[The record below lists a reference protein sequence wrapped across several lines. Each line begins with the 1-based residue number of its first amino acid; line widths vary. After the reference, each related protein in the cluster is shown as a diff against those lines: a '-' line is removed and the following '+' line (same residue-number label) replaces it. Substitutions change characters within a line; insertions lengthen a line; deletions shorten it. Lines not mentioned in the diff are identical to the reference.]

1 MKSLNNKTFKVCLCL
16 VESSALYVFLCP
28 EVYAANLYTMPI
40 KKLIEMIF
48 DKEMIIFILLVVV
61 ILSLIIRSLHKEIY
75 KNKKK
80 ELDSLNIKVDEKKDS
95 IRKEEFRKLED
106 RYEEIRNQNN
116 IKRDVRKDS
125 EEDFDKTML
134 LSRVELDITLEQLA
148 KMNEKRNK
156 VEISDELEIAE
167 INEEVPSSVEV
178 ENSENKVAEVQDDD
192 VSLKDI
198 NEELRQEREDLDAS
212 KATDD
217 EVREAESFYNIK
229 KVGKNV
235 KNVVEK
241 AIELRKKQ
249 VIDYAICLNEN
260 IYGSE
265 NYKTVINTFVDGYID
280 FKYKRQNEHQY
291 KNLKT
296 YKKLV
301 NNELERIRVSLIKNV
316 NRSYS
321 DEYVNTVFNMF
332 LLINS
337 IDTIENVN
345 VEKVLSDFDGLNFIN
360 KEAFI
365 KKIMKIYKLY
375 YNIYFDYYNK
385 LTVDKFEL
393 VYNNK
398 VNTENLFEPG
408 ELTVTNVSSSI
419 QFSKIFSDYI
429 INKTYNSD
437 VILEDIREVQLK
449 LISFNILNDL
459 MRFNNKKKYVIS
471 LPGSLFSK
479 ERKVRTILGAV
490 NDNFSQS
497 KLFILVDIET
507 LKFNFNELVKL
518 KKEGYKFIVQVGAE
532 NIKLYDK
539 LKDNLSVADYL
550 VYVGPR
556 ISKSIMKDYIPSYL
570 LKKIMYVDK
579 SLIEGVVVK

>member
-28 EVYAANLYTMPI
+28 DVYAANLYAMPI

-61 ILSLIIRSLHKEIY
+61 ILSLIIRSLHKESY

-80 ELDSLNIKVDEKKDS
+80 ELDSLNVKVDEKKDS

-156 VEISDELEIAE
+156 VELSDELEIAE
-167 INEEVPSSVEV
+167 TNEEVPSSVEI

-217 EVREAESFYNIK
+217 EVRKAESFYNIK

-249 VIDYAICLNEN
+249 ITDYAICLNEN

-301 NNELERIRVSLIKNV
+301 NNELERIRVSLIKEV
-316 NRSYS
+316 NRSYT
-321 DEYVNTVFNMF
+321 DEYVNSVFNMF

-360 KEAFI
+360 KEVFI

-393 VYNNK
+393 IYNNK

-408 ELTVTNVSSSI
+408 ELTVTNISSSI

-471 LPGSLFSK
+471 LPSSLFSK

-497 KLFILVDIET
+497 KLFILIDIEA

-518 KKEGYKFIVQVGAE
+518 RREGYKFIVQVSAE

-539 LKDNLSVADYL
+539 LKDNLSIADYL

>member
-28 EVYAANLYTMPI
+28 DVYAANLYAMPI

-61 ILSLIIRSLHKEIY
+61 ILSLIIRSLHKESY

-80 ELDSLNIKVDEKKDS
+80 ELDSLNVKVDEKKDS

-156 VEISDELEIAE
+156 VELSDELEIAE
-167 INEEVPSSVEV
+167 TNEEVPSSVEV

-217 EVREAESFYNIK
+217 EVRKAESFYNIK

-249 VIDYAICLNEN
+249 ITDYAICLNEN

-301 NNELERIRVSLIKNV
+301 NNELERIRVSLIKEV
-316 NRSYS
+316 NRSYT
-321 DEYVNTVFNMF
+321 DEYVNSVFNMF

-360 KEAFI
+360 KEVFI

-393 VYNNK
+393 IYNNK

-408 ELTVTNVSSSI
+408 ELTVTNISSSI

-471 LPGSLFSK
+471 LPSSLFSK

-497 KLFILVDIET
+497 KLFILIDIEA

-518 KKEGYKFIVQVGAE
+518 RREGYKFIVQVSAE

>member
-28 EVYAANLYTMPI
+28 DVYAANLYAMPI

-48 DKEMIIFILLVVV
+48 DKEMIFFILLVVV
-61 ILSLIIRSLHKEIY
+61 ILSLIIRSFRKERY

-167 INEEVPSSVEV
+167 TGEEVPSSVEV

-212 KATDD
+212 NATDD

-249 VIDYAICLNEN
+249 ITDYAICLNEKEKMN
-260 IYGSE
+260 I
-265 NYKTVINTFVDGYID
+265 
-280 FKYKRQNEHQY
+280 
-291 KNLKT
+291 
-296 YKKLV
+296 
-301 NNELERIRVSLIKNV
+301 
-316 NRSYS
+316 
-321 DEYVNTVFNMF
+321 
-332 LLINS
+332 
-337 IDTIENVN
+337 
-345 VEKVLSDFDGLNFIN
+345 
-360 KEAFI
+360 
-365 KKIMKIYKLY
+365 
-375 YNIYFDYYNK
+375 
-385 LTVDKFEL
+385 
-393 VYNNK
+393 
-398 VNTENLFEPG
+398 
-408 ELTVTNVSSSI
+408 
-419 QFSKIFSDYI
+419 
-429 INKTYNSD
+429 
-437 VILEDIREVQLK
+437 
-449 LISFNILNDL
+449 
-459 MRFNNKKKYVIS
+459 
-471 LPGSLFSK
+471 
-479 ERKVRTILGAV
+479 
-490 NDNFSQS
+490 
-497 KLFILVDIET
+497 
-507 LKFNFNELVKL
+507 
-518 KKEGYKFIVQVGAE
+518 
-532 NIKLYDK
+532 NIK
-539 LKDNLSVADYL
+539 
-550 VYVGPR
+550 
-556 ISKSIMKDYIPSYL
+556 I
-570 LKKIMYVDK
+570 
-579 SLIEGVVVK
+579 

>member
-1 MKSLNNKTFKVCLCL
+1 MKSLNNKTFKVCVCL

-28 EVYAANLYTMPI
+28 DVYAANLYAMPI

-61 ILSLIIRSLHKEIY
+61 ILSLIIRSLHKESY

-212 KATDD
+212 KATDE

-249 VIDYAICLNEN
+249 ITDYAICLNEN

-321 DEYVNTVFNMF
+321 DEYVNSVFNMF

-337 IDTIENVN
+337 IDTIENIN
-345 VEKVLSDFDGLNFIN
+345 VEKIISDFDGLNFIN
-360 KEAFI
+360 KEVFI
-365 KKIMKIYKLY
+365 KKIMKINKLY

-471 LPGSLFSK
+471 LPSSLFSK

>member
-28 EVYAANLYTMPI
+28 DVYAANLYAMPI

-61 ILSLIIRSLHKEIY
+61 ILSLIIRSIHKESY

-80 ELDSLNIKVDEKKDS
+80 ELDSLNVKVDEKKDS

-156 VEISDELEIAE
+156 VEISDELEVAE
-167 INEEVPSSVEV
+167 NNEEVPSSVEI

-217 EVREAESFYNIK
+217 EVRKAESFYNIK

-249 VIDYAICLNEN
+249 ITDYAICLNEN

-301 NNELERIRVSLIKNV
+301 NNELERIRVSLIKEV
-316 NRSYS
+316 NRSYT
-321 DEYVNTVFNMF
+321 DEYVNSVFNMF

-360 KEAFI
+360 KEVFI

-393 VYNNK
+393 IYNNK

-408 ELTVTNVSSSI
+408 ELTVTNISSSI

-471 LPGSLFSK
+471 LPSSLFSK

-497 KLFILVDIET
+497 KLFILIDIEA

-518 KKEGYKFIVQVGAE
+518 RREGYKFIVQVSAE

-539 LKDNLSVADYL
+539 LKDNLSIADYL

>member
-28 EVYAANLYTMPI
+28 DVYAANLYAMPI

-61 ILSLIIRSLHKEIY
+61 ILSLIIRSLHKESY

-80 ELDSLNIKVDEKKDS
+80 ELDALNIKVDEKKDS

-156 VEISDELEIAE
+156 VELSDELEITE
-167 INEEVPSSVEV
+167 NNEEVPSSVEV

-217 EVREAESFYNIK
+217 EVRKAESFYNIK

-249 VIDYAICLNEN
+249 ITDYAICLNEN

-321 DEYVNTVFNMF
+321 DEYVNSVFNMF

-360 KEAFI
+360 KEVFI

-393 VYNNK
+393 IYNNK

-408 ELTVTNVSSSI
+408 ELTVTNISSSI

-471 LPGSLFSK
+471 LPSSLFSK

-518 KKEGYKFIVQVGAE
+518 RREGYKFIVQVSAE

-539 LKDNLSVADYL
+539 LKDNLSIADYL

>member
-1 MKSLNNKTFKVCLCL
+1 VKSLNNKTFKVCLCL
-16 VESSALYVFLCP
+16 VESSALCVFLCP
-28 EVYAANLYTMPI
+28 DVYAANLYAMPI

-61 ILSLIIRSLHKEIY
+61 ILSLIIRSLHKESY

-80 ELDSLNIKVDEKKDS
+80 ELDALNIKVDEKKDS

-156 VEISDELEIAE
+156 VEIFDEFENTE
-167 INEEVPSSVEV
+167 TNEEVSSSVEI
-178 ENSENKVAEVQDDD
+178 ENSENKVADIEDDD

-212 KATDD
+212 NATDD

-249 VIDYAICLNEN
+249 ITDYAICLNEN

-301 NNELERIRVSLIKNV
+301 NNELERIRVSLIKEV

-321 DEYVNTVFNMF
+321 DEYVNSVFNMF

-337 IDTIENVN
+337 IDTIENIN

-375 YNIYFDYYNK
+375 YNIYFDYCNK

-393 VYNNK
+393 IYNNK

-408 ELTVTNVSSSI
+408 ELIVTNVSSSI

-497 KLFILVDIET
+497 KLFILIDIEA

-518 KKEGYKFIVQVGAE
+518 KKEGYKFIVQVSAE

-539 LKDNLSVADYL
+539 LKDNLSIADYL

>member
-1 MKSLNNKTFKVCLCL
+1 
-16 VESSALYVFLCP
+16 
-28 EVYAANLYTMPI
+28 
-40 KKLIEMIF
+40 
-48 DKEMIIFILLVVV
+48 
-61 ILSLIIRSLHKEIY
+61 
-75 KNKKK
+75 
-80 ELDSLNIKVDEKKDS
+80 
-95 IRKEEFRKLED
+95 
-106 RYEEIRNQNN
+106 
-116 IKRDVRKDS
+116 
-125 EEDFDKTML
+125 
-134 LSRVELDITLEQLA
+134 
-148 KMNEKRNK
+148 
-156 VEISDELEIAE
+156 
-167 INEEVPSSVEV
+167 
-178 ENSENKVAEVQDDD
+178 
-192 VSLKDI
+192 
-198 NEELRQEREDLDAS
+198 
-212 KATDD
+212 
-217 EVREAESFYNIK
+217 
-229 KVGKNV
+229 
-235 KNVVEK
+235 
-241 AIELRKKQ
+241 
-249 VIDYAICLNEN
+249 
-260 IYGSE
+260 
-265 NYKTVINTFVDGYID
+265 
-280 FKYKRQNEHQY
+280 
-291 KNLKT
+291 
-296 YKKLV
+296 
-301 NNELERIRVSLIKNV
+301 
-316 NRSYS
+316 
-321 DEYVNTVFNMF
+321 
-332 LLINS
+332 
-337 IDTIENVN
+337 
-345 VEKVLSDFDGLNFIN
+345 
-360 KEAFI
+360 
-365 KKIMKIYKLY
+365 MKIYKLY

-471 LPGSLFSK
+471 LPSSLFSK

-497 KLFILVDIET
+497 KLFILIDIEA

-518 KKEGYKFIVQVGAE
+518 RREGYKFIVQVSAE

-539 LKDNLSVADYL
+539 LKDNLSIADYL

>member
-1 MKSLNNKTFKVCLCL
+1 MYL

-28 EVYAANLYTMPI
+28 DVYAANLYAMPI

-61 ILSLIIRSLHKEIY
+61 ILSLIIRSLHKESY

-80 ELDSLNIKVDEKKDS
+80 ELDSLNVKVDEKKDS

-156 VEISDELEIAE
+156 VELSDELEIAE
-167 INEEVPSSVEV
+167 NNEEVPSSVEI

-212 KATDD
+212 NASED

-249 VIDYAICLNEN
+249 ITDYAICLNEN

-301 NNELERIRVSLIKNV
+301 NNELERIRVSLIKEV

-321 DEYVNTVFNMF
+321 DEYVNSVFNMF

-360 KEAFI
+360 KEVFI

-393 VYNNK
+393 IYNNK

-408 ELTVTNVSSSI
+408 ELTVTNISSSI

-471 LPGSLFSK
+471 LPSSLFSK

-497 KLFILVDIET
+497 KLFILIDIEA

-518 KKEGYKFIVQVGAE
+518 RREGYKFIVQVSAE

-539 LKDNLSVADYL
+539 LKDNLSIADYL

>member
-28 EVYAANLYTMPI
+28 DVYAANLYAMPI

-61 ILSLIIRSLHKEIY
+61 ILSLIIRSLHKESY

-212 KATDD
+212 KATDE

-249 VIDYAICLNEN
+249 ITDYAICLNEN

-321 DEYVNTVFNMF
+321 DEYVNSVFNMF

-337 IDTIENVN
+337 IDTIENIN
-345 VEKVLSDFDGLNFIN
+345 VEKIISDFDGLNFIN
-360 KEAFI
+360 KEVFI
-365 KKIMKIYKLY
+365 KKIMKINKLY

-471 LPGSLFSK
+471 LPSSLFSK

>member
-28 EVYAANLYTMPI
+28 DVYAANLYAMPI

-61 ILSLIIRSLHKEIY
+61 ILSLIIRSLHKESY

-80 ELDSLNIKVDEKKDS
+80 ELDSLNVKVDEKKDS

-156 VEISDELEIAE
+156 VEISDELEVAE
-167 INEEVPSSVEV
+167 NNEEVPSSVEI

-217 EVREAESFYNIK
+217 EVRKAESFYNIK

-249 VIDYAICLNEN
+249 ITDYAICLNEN

-301 NNELERIRVSLIKNV
+301 NNELERIRVSLIKEV
-316 NRSYS
+316 NRSYT
-321 DEYVNTVFNMF
+321 DEYVNSVFNMF

-360 KEAFI
+360 KEVFI

-393 VYNNK
+393 IYNNK

-408 ELTVTNVSSSI
+408 ELTVTNISSSI

-471 LPGSLFSK
+471 LPSSLFSK

-497 KLFILVDIET
+497 KLFILIDIEA

-518 KKEGYKFIVQVGAE
+518 RREGYKFIVQVSAE

>member
-28 EVYAANLYTMPI
+28 NVYAANLYAMPI

-61 ILSLIIRSLHKEIY
+61 ILSLIIRSLHKESY

-80 ELDSLNIKVDEKKDS
+80 ELDSLNVKVDEKKDS

-156 VEISDELEIAE
+156 VEISDELEVAE
-167 INEEVPSSVEV
+167 NNEEVPSSVEI

-217 EVREAESFYNIK
+217 EVRKAESFYNIK

-249 VIDYAICLNEN
+249 ITDYAICLNEN

-301 NNELERIRVSLIKNV
+301 NNELERIRVSLIKEV
-316 NRSYS
+316 NRSYT
-321 DEYVNTVFNMF
+321 DEYVNSVFNMF

-360 KEAFI
+360 KEVFI

-393 VYNNK
+393 IYNNK

-408 ELTVTNVSSSI
+408 ELTVTNISSSI

-471 LPGSLFSK
+471 LPSSLFSK

-497 KLFILVDIET
+497 KLFILIDIEA

-518 KKEGYKFIVQVGAE
+518 RREGYKFIVQVSAE

>member
-1 MKSLNNKTFKVCLCL
+1 MKSLNKKTFKVCMYL

-28 EVYAANLYTMPI
+28 DVYAANLYAMPI

-61 ILSLIIRSLHKEIY
+61 ILSLIIRSLHKESY

-80 ELDSLNIKVDEKKDS
+80 ELDSLNVKVDEKKDS

-116 IKRDVRKDS
+116 IKREVRKDS

-156 VEISDELEIAE
+156 VELSDELEIAE
-167 INEEVPSSVEV
+167 TNEEVPSSVEI

-217 EVREAESFYNIK
+217 EVRKAESFYNIK

-249 VIDYAICLNEN
+249 ITDYAICLNEN

-301 NNELERIRVSLIKNV
+301 NNELERIRVSLIKEV
-316 NRSYS
+316 NRSYT
-321 DEYVNTVFNMF
+321 DEYVNSVFNMF

-360 KEAFI
+360 KEVFI

-393 VYNNK
+393 IYNNK

-408 ELTVTNVSSSI
+408 ELTVTNISSSI

-471 LPGSLFSK
+471 LPSSLFSK

-497 KLFILVDIET
+497 KLFILIDIEA

-518 KKEGYKFIVQVGAE
+518 RREGYKFIVQVSAE

-539 LKDNLSVADYL
+539 LKDNLSIADYL

>member
-28 EVYAANLYTMPI
+28 DVYAANLYAMPI

-61 ILSLIIRSLHKEIY
+61 ILSLIIRSLHKESY

-80 ELDSLNIKVDEKKDS
+80 ELDSLNVKVDEKKDS

-156 VEISDELEIAE
+156 VEISDELEVAE
-167 INEEVPSSVEV
+167 NNEEVPSSVEI

-217 EVREAESFYNIK
+217 EVRKAESFYNIK

-249 VIDYAICLNEN
+249 ITDYAICLNEN

-301 NNELERIRVSLIKNV
+301 NNELERIRVSLIKEV
-316 NRSYS
+316 NRSYT
-321 DEYVNTVFNMF
+321 DEYVNSVFNMF

-360 KEAFI
+360 KEVFI

-393 VYNNK
+393 IYNNK

-408 ELTVTNVSSSI
+408 ELTVTNISSSI

-471 LPGSLFSK
+471 LPSSLFSK

-497 KLFILVDIET
+497 KLFILIDIEA

-518 KKEGYKFIVQVGAE
+518 RREGYKFIVQVSAE

-539 LKDNLSVADYL
+539 LKDNLSIADYL

>member
-28 EVYAANLYTMPI
+28 DVYAANLYAMPI

-61 ILSLIIRSLHKEIY
+61 ILSLIIRSLHKESY

-80 ELDSLNIKVDEKKDS
+80 ELDALNVKVDEKKDS

-156 VEISDELEIAE
+156 VEISDELEINE
-167 INEEVPSSVEV
+167 TNEEVPSSVEV

-249 VIDYAICLNEN
+249 ITDYAICLNEN

-301 NNELERIRVSLIKNV
+301 NNELERIRVSLIKEV

-321 DEYVNTVFNMF
+321 DEYVNSVFNMF

-337 IDTIENVN
+337 IDTIENIN

-393 VYNNK
+393 IYNNK

-471 LPGSLFSK
+471 LPSSLFSK

-518 KKEGYKFIVQVGAE
+518 RREGYKFIVQVSAE

>member
-28 EVYAANLYTMPI
+28 DVYAANLYAMPI

-61 ILSLIIRSLHKEIY
+61 ILSLIIRSLHKESY

-80 ELDSLNIKVDEKKDS
+80 ELDALNIKVDEKKDS

-156 VEISDELEIAE
+156 VELSDELEITE
-167 INEEVPSSVEV
+167 NNEEVPSSVEV

-217 EVREAESFYNIK
+217 EVRKAESFYNIK

-249 VIDYAICLNEN
+249 ITDYAICLNEN

-301 NNELERIRVSLIKNV
+301 NNELERIRVSLIKEV
-316 NRSYS
+316 NRSYT
-321 DEYVNTVFNMF
+321 DEYVNSVFNMF

-360 KEAFI
+360 KEVFI

-393 VYNNK
+393 IYNNK

-408 ELTVTNVSSSI
+408 ELTVTNISSSI

-471 LPGSLFSK
+471 LPSSLFSK

-497 KLFILVDIET
+497 KLFILIDIEA

-518 KKEGYKFIVQVGAE
+518 RREGYKFIVQVSAE

>member
-28 EVYAANLYTMPI
+28 DVYAANLYAMPI

-61 ILSLIIRSLHKEIY
+61 ILSLIIRSLHKESY

-80 ELDSLNIKVDEKKDS
+80 ELDSLNVKVDEKKDS

-156 VEISDELEIAE
+156 VELSDELEIAE
-167 INEEVPSSVEV
+167 TNEEVPSSVEI

-217 EVREAESFYNIK
+217 EVRKAESFYNIK

-249 VIDYAICLNEN
+249 ITDYAICLNEN

-301 NNELERIRVSLIKNV
+301 NNELERIRVSLIKEV
-316 NRSYS
+316 NRSYT
-321 DEYVNTVFNMF
+321 DEYVNSVFNMF

-360 KEAFI
+360 KEVFI

-393 VYNNK
+393 IYNNK

-408 ELTVTNVSSSI
+408 ELTVTNISSSI

-471 LPGSLFSK
+471 LPSSLFSK

-497 KLFILVDIET
+497 KLFILIDIEA
-507 LKFNFNELVKL
+507 LNFNFNELVKL
-518 KKEGYKFIVQVGAE
+518 RREGYKFIVQVSAE

-539 LKDNLSVADYL
+539 LKDNLSIADYL

>member
-28 EVYAANLYTMPI
+28 EVYAANLYAMPI

-125 EEDFDKTML
+125 GEDFDKTML

-337 IDTIENVN
+337 IDTIENIN

>member
-1 MKSLNNKTFKVCLCL
+1 MKSLSNKTFKVCMYL

-28 EVYAANLYTMPI
+28 DVYAANLYAMPI

-61 ILSLIIRSLHKEIY
+61 ILSLIIRSLHKESY

-80 ELDSLNIKVDEKKDS
+80 ELDSLNVKVDEKKDS

-156 VEISDELEIAE
+156 VELSDELEITE
-167 INEEVPSSVEV
+167 NNEEVPSSVEI

-212 KATDD
+212 NASED
-217 EVREAESFYNIK
+217 EVRDAESFYNIK

-249 VIDYAICLNEN
+249 ITDYAICLNEN

-301 NNELERIRVSLIKNV
+301 NNELERIRVSLIKEV

-321 DEYVNTVFNMF
+321 DEYVNSVFNMF

-360 KEAFI
+360 KEVFI

-393 VYNNK
+393 IYNNK

-408 ELTVTNVSSSI
+408 ELTVTNISSSI

-471 LPGSLFSK
+471 LPSSLFSK

-497 KLFILVDIET
+497 KLFILIDIEA

-518 KKEGYKFIVQVGAE
+518 RREGYKFIVQVSAE

-539 LKDNLSVADYL
+539 LKDNLSIADYL

>member
-1 MKSLNNKTFKVCLCL
+1 MKSLNNKTFKVCMYL

-28 EVYAANLYTMPI
+28 DVYAANLYAMPI

-61 ILSLIIRSLHKEIY
+61 ILSLIIRSLHKESY

-80 ELDSLNIKVDEKKDS
+80 ELDALNIKVDEKKDS

-156 VEISDELEIAE
+156 VELSDELEIAE
-167 INEEVPSSVEV
+167 TNEEVPSSVEI

-217 EVREAESFYNIK
+217 EVRKAESFYNIK

-249 VIDYAICLNEN
+249 ITDYAICLNEN

-301 NNELERIRVSLIKNV
+301 NNELERIRVSLIKEV
-316 NRSYS
+316 NRSYT
-321 DEYVNTVFNMF
+321 DEYVNSVFNMF

-360 KEAFI
+360 KEVFI

-393 VYNNK
+393 IYNNK

-408 ELTVTNVSSSI
+408 ELTVTNISSSI

-471 LPGSLFSK
+471 LPSSLFSK

-497 KLFILVDIET
+497 KLFILIDIEA

-518 KKEGYKFIVQVGAE
+518 RREGYKFIVQVSAE

-539 LKDNLSVADYL
+539 LKDNLSIADYL

>member
-28 EVYAANLYTMPI
+28 DVYAANLYAMPI

-61 ILSLIIRSLHKEIY
+61 ILSLIIRSLHKESY

-80 ELDSLNIKVDEKKDS
+80 ELDSLNVKVDEKKDS

-156 VEISDELEIAE
+156 VELSDELEIAE
-167 INEEVPSSVEV
+167 TNEEVPSSVEI

-217 EVREAESFYNIK
+217 EVRKAESFYNIK

-249 VIDYAICLNEN
+249 ITDYAICLNEN

-301 NNELERIRVSLIKNV
+301 NNELERIRVSLIKEV
-316 NRSYS
+316 NRSYT
-321 DEYVNTVFNMF
+321 DEYVNSVFNMF

-360 KEAFI
+360 KEVFI

-393 VYNNK
+393 IYNNK

-408 ELTVTNVSSSI
+408 ELTVTNISSSI

-471 LPGSLFSK
+471 LPSSLFSK

-497 KLFILVDIET
+497 KLFILIDIEA

-518 KKEGYKFIVQVGAE
+518 RREGYKFIVQVSAE